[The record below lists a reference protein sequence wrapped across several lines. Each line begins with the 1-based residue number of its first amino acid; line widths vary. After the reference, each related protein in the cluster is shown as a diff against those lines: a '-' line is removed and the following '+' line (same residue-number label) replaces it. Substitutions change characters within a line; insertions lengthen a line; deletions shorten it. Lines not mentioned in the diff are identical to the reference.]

1 MLAASKDSGRTL
13 TELLIVLA
21 IVGIMAAMAVPSYQT
36 MAARAHARSVAA
48 EIASTLRMARQLAMA
63 RRERLLVRFDLAER
77 TVTLQ
82 RADVEGVLDV
92 YRYGEKGV
100 AIEEPTAGPDILFH
114 SSGRSASASIRPFMR
129 RSRRHCAI
137 TSRFPANI
145 SIAWSCDVKTATWIR
160 LPIFW

>member
-1 MLAASKDSGRTL
+1 MRAVSTQSGRSL

-21 IVGIMAAMAVPSYQT
+21 ITGVMAAMASPTYQ
-36 MAARAHARSVAA
+36 MLVARAQARSVAG
-48 EIASTLRMARQLAMA
+48 EVASTLRMARQLAMA
-63 RRERLLVRFDLAER
+63 RRERLLVRFDLAEG

-114 SSGRSASASIRPFMR
+114 SSGRSASATTIRIQDRQGR
-129 RSRRHCAI
+129 RTTVTVSLTGRVV
-137 TSRFPANI
+137 I
-145 SIAWSCDVKTATWIR
+145 S
-160 LPIFW
+160 